1 MKKIISIVCVSVLT
15 SSLTYYILT
24 NNNLTTDETN
34 TSKPNFEFKTANYNV
49 SNISNALPL
58 NNDFVSAAEKT
69 IDAVVHVKNTTNYS
83 GTITIQDLF
92 FNRRPPQSQV
102 GTGSG
107 VIISPDGYIITNNHV
122 IDRASD
128 IEITLNNNKSYKAKL
143 IGTDKETDIALLKID
158 TEESLP
164 YTTFGNSDEAKIGE
178 WVLAVGNPFNLTST
192 VTAGIISAK
201 SRDLSGEQNQSFI
214 QTDAAVN
221 PGNSGGALVNLNG
234 DLIGINTAI
243 FGNNSF
249 IGYSFAVP
257 SNIAR
262 KVVEDIMEFGD
273 VKNGIL
279 GVRGTELNSAI
290 SENIDV
296 QETEGFYVDSVEDGS
311 GAQKAGLKHGD
322 IIQKI
327 DNIKITKFT
336 DMKGYLKTKR
346 PNDEV
351 NITILRDNKQKQV
364 KVSLSTPEIFTV
376 EFMDMELRNISNSL
390 KSKLEI
396 KNGVLIE
403 RINNKSLKKT
413 GISQGY
419 YILSINDRDIES
431 IDDINTI
438 KQAYNT
444 SIYSIKFMSPKGEI
458 ERIIFR

>member
-164 YTTFGNSDEAKIGE
+164 YTTFGDSDEAKIGE

-403 RINNKSLKKT
+403 RINNESLKKT

>member
-1 MKKIISIVCVSVLT
+1 MKKIISIVCISIA
-15 SSLTYYILT
+15 SSLITVYTLKHQ
-24 NNNLTTDETN
+24 NFFESETK
-34 TSKPNFEFKTANYNV
+34 TSTQKFEFKTAHYNTN
-49 SNISNALPL
+49 SNVNALPQ
-58 NNDFVSAAEKT
+58 NNDFVGAAEKT

-83 GTITIQDLF
+83 GPVTIQDLF

-122 IDRASD
+122 IERASD
-128 IEITLNNNKSYKAKL
+128 IEITLNNNKSYKAEL
-143 IGTDKETDIALLKID
+143 IGTDKETDIALLKIETD
-158 TEESLP
+158 SALP
-164 YTTFGNSDEAKIGE
+164 YTTFGDSDDAKIGE
-178 WVLAVGNPFNLTST
+178 WVLAVGNPFNRTST

-290 SENIDV
+290 SQNIDIN
-296 QETEGFYVDSVEDGS
+296 ETEGFYVDAVEEGS
-311 GAQKAGLKHGD
+311 GADKAGLKKGD

-346 PNDEV
+346 PNDIV
-351 NITILRDNKQKQV
+351 NVYLLRDEKQKQV
-364 KVSLSTPEIFTV
+364 KVKLSTAEIFTV
-376 EFMDMELRNISNSL
+376 NFMDMELKNISSAM
-390 KSKLEI
+390 KSKLDIE
-396 KNGVLIE
+396 NGVLIKS
-403 RINNKSLKKT
+403 INNKNLKNT
-413 GISQGY
+413 GISKGY
-419 YILSINDRDIES
+419 LILSINDRTINSIE
-431 IDDINTI
+431 DINAL
-438 KQAYNT
+438 KQSYN
-444 SIYSIKFMSPKGEI
+444 SSVYSIKFMSPNGQV